1 MKRTMHGW
9 TAVLACAVALATAA
23 GAHAAAAPAAGERAG
38 FETYVVRRGDTLSGV
53 AKRVLG
59 DQKRWREIL
68 KDNPQVTN
76 ANLIYPGDSLLVPV
90 PQQAVAA
97 APAPAAEAAAAATP
111 APAATS
117 AQTAGTASAAG
128 GGASERAA
136 TVEVPE
142 LPVEKARVTGTVNPA
157 LYRSAGYIA
166 DGLPAIAIV
175 ASEDE
180 RELIGSDD
188 AAVINAPVTP
198 GRVFTVVRADRRVF
212 HPLTGAYLGWLT
224 RVLGTA
230 EVTCRDLLTSTVV
243 LRGMRDAAGVGDYLV
258 PFNPDDRLAEDA
270 LPGKQLP
277 ECVPAG
283 PADGVVVAFDE
294 DRLGVAEE
302 DLVYLDQGT
311 AASVGPGKRYVVY
324 REGYGGCRAPIG
336 EVQVLRVQEQSS
348 TALVTASVGEVLVGD
363 LLRAR

>member
-1 MKRTMHGW
+1 MHGW
-9 TAVLACAVALATAA
+9 TAVLASAAALATAVVA
-23 GAHAAAAPAAGERAG
+23 YAAAAPATGERPG
-38 FETYVVRRGDTLSGV
+38 FETYVVRRGDTLSGI

-68 KDNPQVTN
+68 KDNPQVAN
-76 ANLIYPGDSLLVPV
+76 ANVIYPGDSLLVPV
-90 PQQAVAA
+90 PQQAAA
-97 APAPAAEAAAAATP
+97 VAPAPAAAPPAAPAAPAPVTAAAAP
-111 APAATS
+111 AEAGPAGSAVSEQPPAA
-117 AQTAGTASAAG
+117 
-128 GGASERAA
+128 
-136 TVEVPE
+136 EVPG
-142 LPVEKARVTGTVNPA
+142 LPCAEAPPAGVVNPA

-180 RELIGSDD
+180 REAIGADD
-188 AAVINAPVTP
+188 AAIINAPVTP

-212 HPLTGAYLGWLT
+212 HPLTGKYLGWLT

-230 EVTCRDLLTSTVV
+230 EVTCRDVLTSTID

-258 PFNPDDRLAEDA
+258 PFDPDDRLTADA

-277 ECVPAG
+277 QCVPPG
-283 PADGVVVAFDE
+283 PADGVIVAFDE
-294 DRLGVAEE
+294 DRLGVTEQ
-302 DLVYLDQGT
+302 DLVYLDQGA
-311 AASVGPGKRYVVY
+311 AASVVPGERYVIY
-324 REGYGGCRAPIG
+324 REGFGGCRTPVG
-336 EVQVLRVQEQSS
+336 EVQVLRVQGQTS